1 MTIHKD
7 SKITFINYKYVFII
21 TLVFLISC
29 TSKIERKGIV
39 VDSGTN
45 KPIENVTID
54 IYLRHL
60 KNDSLQEKAI
70 TDEKGYFHI
79 TEKRSKDLLFD
90 IEKEGYISFV
100 STISRGND
108 TIKLER
114 STD

>member
-1 MTIHKD
+1 M
-7 SKITFINYKYVFII
+7 
-21 TLVFLISC
+21 ISC

-45 KPIENVTID
+45 KPIEKRYYR
-54 IYLRHL
+54 YLFKAF

-100 STISRGND
+100 STISRG
-108 TIKLER
+108 K
-114 STD
+114 